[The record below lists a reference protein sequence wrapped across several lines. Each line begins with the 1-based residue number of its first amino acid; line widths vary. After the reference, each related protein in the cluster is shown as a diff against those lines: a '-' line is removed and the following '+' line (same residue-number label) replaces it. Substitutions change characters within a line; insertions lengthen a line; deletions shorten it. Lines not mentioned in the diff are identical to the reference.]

1 MRVPARVMALA
12 AAAMMAAAPADR
24 AIAAAQAS
32 GDGVGVEAWTLTDS
46 TRPYGTQGRPRPVR
60 AVVWYPARVAP
71 ERPPATIETLA
82 RRGWISPDNAVTG
95 AERPRIQRAFAR
107 DATGMA
113 PAPPA
118 ASAIRAAFRAPAV
131 ARWAAPALDGRH
143 PAVLVVS
150 GAGSRPYFHLT
161 LAERLAGAGFVVAH
175 VQPLGTEPGRAP
187 GFDIPG
193 IEGAARDAAIVLD
206 RLRSDP
212 RVDGQRVG
220 TLSWSVGGVVAL
232 RLQRL
237 RPGVITAGVSL
248 DSGAG
253 YDYGPPLIAAADV
266 AALAAERTPL
276 LHLSAGVANSVRRDP
291 SLLSALGAE
300 FRTIDG
306 LRHADFA
313 SIAWVGRGRDVAV
326 EAMEAAVTA
335 YFAARLRQ
343 PTAR

>member
-1 MRVPARVMALA
+1 MALA

-24 AIAAAQAS
+24 ATAAAQAS
-32 GDGVGVEAWTLTDS
+32 GDGVGAEAWTLTDS

-60 AVVWYPARVAP
+60 AVVWYPARVDPAV
-71 ERPPATIETLA
+71 PPATIETLA
-82 RRGWISPDNAVTG
+82 RRGWTSPDTAVTG
-95 AERPRIQRAFAR
+95 AERPREIQRTFAR
-107 DATGMA
+107 DATEMA
-113 PAPPA
+113 PAPPGPA
-118 ASAIRAAFRAPAV
+118 AIHAAFTAPTN
-131 ARWAAPALDGRH
+131 ARWAAPALDGLH
-143 PAVLVVS
+143 PAVLIVS
-150 GAGSRPYFHLT
+150 GAGSRPYFHVT

-175 VQPLGTEPGRAP
+175 VQPLGPEPGGVP
-187 GFDIPG
+187 GFDTHG
-193 IEGAARDAAIVLD
+193 IEGAAEDAAVVLD
-206 RLRSDP
+206 RLRTDP

-220 TLSWSVGGVVAL
+220 TLTWSVGGVVAL

-237 RPGVITAGVSL
+237 RPGAIRASVSL

-266 AALAAERTPL
+266 AALAAERAPL
-276 LHLSAGVANSVRRDP
+276 LHLSAGIANSVRRDP

-313 SIAWVGRGRDVAV
+313 SIAWVGRRREVAV

-335 YFAARLRQ
+335 YVAARLRP